1 MSDNR
6 NDINSLVIFP
16 AFEVG
21 YSELLHFLKSME
33 KNNLLNR
40 FLLICPADFLNV
52 HQFQVPYH
60 IDDDFKSH
68 AGLVRKIE
76 AWAKLNRRTFI
87 GIIGVDEEEQFNLSK
102 RIARRFKL
110 PFYHDRTCSTASN
123 KYLLKTAFKEHGVL
137 TGDFA
142 LLTGFDNTDIERV
155 GFPFPNVLKVLS
167 GNGSQYLFRNENID
181 QLKENYRILKTA
193 VRGIKGDPRFRK
205 QHVIINNQAVTLNP
219 RRQFLLE
226 AFITGE
232 EFSCDF
238 VICDG
243 MVQVVRVVRK
253 IKGSYFGY
261 FKGYHL
267 LNEKELGQYN
277 IDLPRLKGLCERIAR
292 ALAIETGQTGVSGVC
307 GVCMVDF
314 KVMNGEWYVLEAS
327 IRPGL
332 SAFNHLMY
340 EVYGYTSLFLMARQR
355 LGMAIDIR
363 FPQENGAVVY
373 LYAQPG
379 KKGEKIQSFD
389 SPVLESLKKTFE
401 IVHIHIYEE
410 VGGGAVDL
418 VTDHSALLRGYVILK
433 NIDGEKLEE
442 LAELINKSFVGSRGT
457 SRVFQKSPWLPEALI
472 NMNNI
477 QQELTDICGERIDN
491 TDPDYFKEAIDS

>member
-1 MSDNR
+1 MIDNR

-16 AFEVG
+16 AYEVG

-40 FLLICPADFLNV
+40 LLLICPAEFLTI
-52 HQFQVPYH
+52 HQVRVPYH
-60 IDDDFKSH
+60 IADDFKSH
-68 AGLVRKIE
+68 AVLVRKID
-76 AWAKLNRRTFI
+76 AWAKTNGFCFR

-102 RIARRFKL
+102 RIARHFKL

-123 KYLLKTAFKEHGVL
+123 KYLLKTAFKEYGVL

-142 LLTGFDNTDIERV
+142 LLTGLDDTGIERV
-155 GFPFPNVLKVLS
+155 GFPNVLKVLS
-167 GNGSQYLFRNENID
+167 GNGSQYLFRNENRE
-181 QLKENYRILKTA
+181 QLKENFRVLKAA
-193 VRGIKGDPRFRK
+193 VRRIKGDPRFRK
-205 QHVIINNQAVTLNP
+205 QHVFIDGHAVTLNP

-226 AFITGE
+226 AFTAGE

-243 MVQVVRVVRK
+243 VVQVVRVVRK
-253 IKGSYFGY
+253 IKGCYFGY

-267 LNEKELGQYN
+267 LNEMELGQYN
-277 IDLPRLKGLCERIAR
+277 IDLSQLKGLCERIAR
-292 ALAIETGQTGVSGVC
+292 ALDIDTGNN

-314 KVMNGEWYVLEAS
+314 KVRGGEWYVLEAS

-340 EVYGYTSLFLMARQR
+340 EIYGYTSLFLMARQR
-355 LGMAIDIR
+355 LGMPIDIR

-389 SPVLESLKKTFE
+389 SPVLESLKQTFH
-401 IVHIHIYEE
+401 IVHIHIYEDA
-410 VGGGAVDL
+410 GNGAVDL

-442 LAELINKSFVGSRGT
+442 LADLINKSFVGSRPAA
-457 SRVFQKSPWLPEALI
+457 RAP
-472 NMNNI
+472 
-477 QQELTDICGERIDN
+477 
-491 TDPDYFKEAIDS
+491 Y